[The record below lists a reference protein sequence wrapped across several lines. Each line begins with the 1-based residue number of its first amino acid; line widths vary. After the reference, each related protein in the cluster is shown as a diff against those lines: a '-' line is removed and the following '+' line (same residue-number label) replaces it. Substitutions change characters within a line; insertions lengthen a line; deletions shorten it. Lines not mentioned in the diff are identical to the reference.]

1 MRKNMITNYIKKTN
15 KARIVKFIYKKNET
29 SKQEIAQ
36 SLGLSMPTVLQNV
49 KELLENEIICEIGK
63 YESTGGRKAK
73 AISIIETVRYCI
85 GVDIT
90 KNHISFVLLDLRGN
104 IVTKDRKREVYED
117 SIEYYRN
124 LGENIDKF
132 IYKSN
137 IDNAKIVGVGVSIPG
152 IIDKES
158 SLLIRSHILEV
169 SNISLKKFSQFINY
183 DTCFENDANS
193 AAFAELM
200 LCDKNSIYL
209 SLSNT
214 VGGAIFMDNEIY
226 IGDNF
231 KSAEFGHIIIEP
243 KGEICYC
250 GKQGCVDAYCSA
262 RELSKHTDENLDL
275 FFNKV
280 NDSDKE
286 CVEVWKKYLDYLSIT
301 ITNLRMIFDCDIIL
315 GGYVGGY
322 LDNYRI
328 ELDKSLNKYNNFEV
342 DVTYVKVGRYK
353 KEAAAI
359 GIGMQ
364 CIDRFFNNLI

>member
-1 MRKNMITNYIKKTN
+1 MRKNMITNDIKKTN
-15 KARIVKFIYKKNET
+15 KSRIVKFIYKKNET

-49 KELLENEIICEIGK
+49 KELLDNEIICEIGK

-73 AISIIETVRYCI
+73 ALSIIETAKHCI

-90 KNHISFVLLDLRGN
+90 KNHISFVLLDLKGN
-104 IVTKDRKREVYED
+104 VVAKERKRELYED
-117 SIEYYRN
+117 SIEYYRK
-124 LGENIDKF
+124 LGESIDEF
-132 IYKSN
+132 IYKSS
-137 IDNAKIVGVGVSIPG
+137 IDDNKMLGIGISIPG
-152 IIDKES
+152 IIDKEN

-169 SNISLKKFSQFINY
+169 SNISLKKFSQFIKY

-226 IGDNF
+226 MGDNF

-243 KGEICYC
+243 KGKICYC
-250 GKQGCVDAYCSA
+250 GKRGCVDAYCSA
-262 RELSKHTDENLDL
+262 RELSKYTDENLDL
-275 FFNKV
+275 FFYKLSDNNK
-280 NDSDKE
+280 E
-286 CVEVWKKYLDYLSIT
+286 YAEVWNNYLDYLSIS

-328 ELDKSLNKYNNFEV
+328 ELDKSLSKYNNFEV
-342 DVTYVKVGRYK
+342 DVTYVKTGKHK

-359 GIGMQ
+359 GIGMHF
-364 CIDRFFNNLI
+364 IDRFFNNLV